1 MKTSILMLCIAMCV
15 SKQSSGQAAETS
27 DQVIEGGKL
36 FVELVKALSGNKQSL
51 NDPGCK
57 GKYADLCI
65 ENESANSITVQLEH
79 RVSAIRR
86 EVVVLPRGRECFLQ
100 AQVGVW
106 TYDLRNSGSTTS
118 IRKGDLLIE
127 GCNNMVMNIK

>member
-1 MKTSILMLCIAMCV
+1 MLILCLAMGMTG
-15 SKQSSGQAAETS
+15 KGAAQSTETT

-36 FVELVKALSGNKQSL
+36 IVELVKALSNKKDPL
-51 NDPGCK
+51 RDPGCK

-65 ENESANSITVQLEH
+65 ENESLNSITVQFEH
-79 RVSAIRR
+79 RASGLKR
-86 EVVVLPRGRECFLQ
+86 EMVILPKGRECFLQ

-106 TYDLRNSGSTTS
+106 TYDLKITSTPTS
-118 IRKGDLLIE
+118 MRKGDVLIE